1 MAAVHVYKKKLHHVH
16 QIPNLNIQEILVH
29 VIRVFSQ
36 IFEPLVKDAS

>member
-1 MAAVHVYKKKLHHVH
+1 MAAVHVYKKKLH